1 MNILI
6 TGGTGLIGRALC
18 QHLQQQGH
26 CISVLSRRPDQVAA
40 LCSGA
45 TGVGSLAQLNGQP
58 PFDAVIN
65 LAGAPI
71 VDRHWSNTRRQQ
83 LRDSRIRLTDTLV
96 QWMQQ
101 QDIAPATLISAS
113 AIGWYGDCSDALLDE
128 HSPPGGNDFASQ
140 LCQDWETAARQA
152 ETNSRVVLL
161 RIAPV
166 LAAEGGLLA
175 RMRLPFRLGL
185 GGRLGSGHQWMPWI
199 HLHDLLRLIV
209 HLLHNSQCSGVYNA
223 CAPLP
228 ASNAEFTR
236 CLARAVGRP
245 ALLPVPA
252 WLLKGLLGER
262 SVLLLGSQNL
272 RPLRTAQSGFSWQYS
287 DLQLAL
293 TACLQR

>member
-6 TGGTGLIGRALC
+6 TGGTGMVGRALC
-18 QHLQQQGH
+18 QQLQQQGH
-26 CISVLSRRPDQVAA
+26 SISVLSRRPGQVAA
-40 LCSGA
+40 LCNGA
-45 TGVGSLAQLNGQP
+45 TGVGSLAQLDQQP
-58 PFDAVIN
+58 AFDAVIN

-71 VDRHWSNTRRQQ
+71 VDRHWSNGRRQQ
-83 LRDSRIRLTDTLV
+83 LRDSRIGLTDTLV
-96 QWMQQ
+96 QWMQRLSQ
-101 QDIAPATLISAS
+101 PPATLISAS
-113 AIGWYGDCSDALLDE
+113 ASGWYGDCGDTLLDE
-128 HSPPGGNDFASQ
+128 HSLPGGNDFASQ

-185 GGRLGSGHQWMPWI
+185 GGRLGNGRQWMPWI

-209 HLLHNSQCSGVYNA
+209 HLLHSSACSGVYNA

-228 ASNAEFTR
+228 ATNAEFTR

-245 ALLPVPA
+245 ALLPAPG

-272 RPLRTAQSGFSWQYS
+272 RPLRTAQSGFDWHHG
-287 DLQLAL
+287 DLSQALAD
-293 TACLQR
+293 CLRR